1 MESDQEK
8 FKELFKM
15 IEEKKVLLKV
25 YISLCYYNLLANVE
39 SDILGTAF
47 NRLEDVYIAR
57 PSHLMRE
64 RMEMENSWD
73 TNMDRNAGQK
83 DYTWDTSTI
92 NRDVWQMNQTRG
104 YMCHMDRHV
113 REMEVDRILFGD
125 RPQMDK
131 LGGW

>member
-1 MESDQEK
+1 
-8 FKELFKM
+8 
-15 IEEKKVLLKV
+15 
-25 YISLCYYNLLANVE
+25 
-39 SDILGTAF
+39 
-47 NRLEDVYIAR
+47 
-57 PSHLMRE
+57 MRE

-104 YMCHMDRHV
+104 YMCHMGRHV

-125 RPQMDK
+125 RLQMDK